1 LSFFLKNK
9 LSNLSIKIYLK
20 KINRINKEIGKKYS
34 INFKTNFG
42 RNTDYYT
49 GLVFLAYVKNSSRII
64 ELARGG
70 EYNNLLRTLGYKKDI
85 PAIGGAI
92 NLNELINL

>member
-1 LSFFLKNK
+1 VN
-9 LSNLSIKIYLK
+9 YLK
-20 KINRINKEIGKKYS
+20 KISTIDKDIGKKYS

-49 GLVFLAYVKNSSRII
+49 GVVFLAYVKKNYKII

-70 EYNNLLRTLGYKKDI
+70 EYNGLLRTLGYKRDI

>member
-1 LSFFLKNK
+1 MSKIKIGLPSKGRLKDESLAFLKSK
-9 LSNLSIKIYLK
+9 NLQVVNSF
-20 KINRINKEIGKKYS
+20 GK
-34 INFKTNFG
+34 
-42 RNTDYYT
+42 RNS
-49 GLVFLAYVKNSSRII
+49 KII

-70 EYNNLLRTLGYKKDI
+70 EYNGLLRTLGYKRDI

>member
-1 LSFFLKNK
+1 MSK
-9 LSNLSIKIYLK
+9 IKIGLPSKGRLK
-20 KINRINKEIGKKYS
+20 DES
-34 INFKTNFG
+34 
-42 RNTDYYT
+42 
-49 GLVFLAYVKNSSRII
+49 LVFLASVKKSSKII

-70 EYNNLLRTLGYKKDI
+70 EYNGLLRTLGYKKDI